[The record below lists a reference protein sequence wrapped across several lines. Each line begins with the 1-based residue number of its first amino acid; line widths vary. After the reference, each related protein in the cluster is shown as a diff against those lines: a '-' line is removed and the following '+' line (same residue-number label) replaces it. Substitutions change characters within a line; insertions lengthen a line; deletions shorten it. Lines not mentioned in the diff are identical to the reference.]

1 MQFRVFT
8 WCPTPTKSTNR
19 RGRGSQGNVTTVY
32 DITKR
37 NKSTPSIV
45 SPSKMSNKICVFFL
59 FLFLKTHIQ
68 SECRTKNMGKVPLMV
83 GGHAAYHSHLM
94 AFTVFA

>member
-19 RGRGSQGNVTTVY
+19 RGRGSQGNVFTVY

-37 NKSTPSIV
+37 NKSSPSIV
-45 SPSKMSNKICVFFL
+45 SPSKMSTKSVCVFKKK
-59 FLFLKTHIQ
+59 KTHIQ

>member
-1 MQFRVFT
+1 MLLQFMTLPSAIKAPHQLLVHLR
-8 WCPTPTKSTNR
+8 CQTKS
-19 RGRGSQGNVTTVY
+19 
-32 DITKR
+32 
-37 NKSTPSIV
+37 
-45 SPSKMSNKICVFFL
+45 VFFI
-59 FLFLKTHIQ
+59 LFLKTDIQ